1 MPARRVLV
9 AITGGS
15 GAPYATRLL
24 EVLPEAPDL
33 ILSDAGRQ
41 VVELETGLPASAVEA
56 MARRVYSNR
65 DLAAGPASGSHP
77 FDALVVIPCS
87 TTTLGKIANGIADNL
102 VTRAAA
108 VCLKE
113 HRKLI
118 LVPRETPLSAIY
130 LENMRR
136 LAALGVVILIAAP
149 PWYIAPRT
157 LDDFRNYMAG
167 KVLDHLGIENHLFPR
182 WREENGDGAPAA
194 RAKSQGARRQ
204 PPRKRR

>member
-1 MPARRVLV
+1 MPHPRVVV

-24 EVLPEAPDL
+24 EVLPEPPDL

-41 VVELETGLPASAVEA
+41 VVELETGRPAAELEA
-56 MARRVYSNR
+56 RARRVYSNK
-65 DLAAGPASGSHP
+65 DLAAGPASGSHR
-77 FDALVVIPCS
+77 FDALVVVPCS
-87 TTTLGKIANGIADNL
+87 TTTLSKIATGIADNL

-113 HRKLI
+113 QRKLI

-130 LENMRR
+130 LENMRK

-149 PWYIAPRT
+149 PWYIAPRS

-167 KVLDHLGIENHLFPR
+167 KILDHLGIENELFHR
-182 WREENGDGAPAA
+182 WKQAEEPPQGD
-194 RAKSQGARRQ
+194 
-204 PPRKRR
+204 